1 LPKSDR
7 ADANLRPVPNL
18 AIFAH
23 YIRKGKSMSDPS
35 TVLFDQLA
43 KLGIE
48 TTTHEHVPLF
58 TVEDSQKLRGDLPG
72 LHSKNLFVKDKKGAL
87 WLVVAEEETEIRMN
101 HLHKRL
107 GCARLSFGKPEL
119 LIETLGVK
127 PGSVTPFA
135 LINDRERQVNL
146 ALDAK
151 LARGDVLN
159 FHPLRND
166 RTTTISSQ
174 DLLKFIDSLG
184 YEALVIDFDAEPE
197 PAAPN

>member
-1 LPKSDR
+1 
-7 ADANLRPVPNL
+7 
-18 AIFAH
+18 
-23 YIRKGKSMSDPS
+23 MSDPS
-35 TVLFDQLA
+35 TPLFDHLA
-43 KLGIE
+43 ELGIE
-48 TTTHEHVPLF
+48 TKTHEHEPLF
-58 TVEDSQKLRGDLPG
+58 TVEDSQALRGDLPG

-119 LIETLGVK
+119 LIETLGIK

-135 LINDRERQVNL
+135 LLNDRDRKVNL

-151 LARGDVLN
+151 LANGDLLN

-166 RTTTISSQ
+166 RTTTISSA
-174 DLLKFIDSLG
+174 DLLTFIGSLG
-184 YEALVIDFDAEPE
+184 YEAMIIDFDAD
-197 PAAPN
+197 PATANDK

>member
-1 LPKSDR
+1 
-7 ADANLRPVPNL
+7 
-18 AIFAH
+18 
-23 YIRKGKSMSDPS
+23 MSDPS
-35 TVLFDQLA
+35 TLLFEYLA

-48 TTTHEHVPLF
+48 TTTHEHEPLF

-72 LHSKNLFVKDKKGAL
+72 LHSKNLFVKDKKGKL

-119 LIETLGVK
+119 LIETLGIK

-135 LINDRERQVNL
+135 LLNDTDRKVNL
-146 ALDAK
+146 VLDAK
-151 LARGDVLN
+151 LANGDVLN

-166 RTTTISSQ
+166 RTTTITSA
-174 DLLKFIDSLG
+174 DLLTFIRSLD
-184 YEALVIDFDAEPE
+184 YEPMIIDFDVE
-197 PAAPN
+197 PAETVDK

>member
-1 LPKSDR
+1 
-7 ADANLRPVPNL
+7 
-18 AIFAH
+18 
-23 YIRKGKSMSDPS
+23 MSDPS
-35 TVLFDQLA
+35 TALFDYLEN
-43 KLGIE
+43 LGIK
-48 TTTHEHVPLF
+48 TSTHTHVPLF

-72 LHSKNLFVKDKKGAL
+72 LHSKNLFVKDKKGAM

>member
-1 LPKSDR
+1 
-7 ADANLRPVPNL
+7 
-18 AIFAH
+18 
-23 YIRKGKSMSDPS
+23 MSDPS
-35 TVLFDQLA
+35 TILFDHLTKLA
-43 KLGIE
+43 IE
-48 TTTHEHVPLF
+48 TTTHEHAPLF

-72 LHSKNLFVKDKKGAL
+72 LHSKNLFVKDKKGEL
-87 WLVVAEEETEIRMN
+87 WLVVAEEEAEIRMN

-135 LINDRERQVNL
+135 LINDLERKVNL

-151 LARGDVLN
+151 LANGEVLN

-166 RTTTISSQ
+166 RTTTISSA
-174 DLLKFIDSLG
+174 DLLKFTSSMG
-184 YEALVIDFDAEPE
+184 YEAMIIDFETDLDPT
-197 PAAPN
+197 APS

>member
-1 LPKSDR
+1 
-7 ADANLRPVPNL
+7 
-18 AIFAH
+18 
-23 YIRKGKSMSDPS
+23 MSDPS
-35 TVLFDQLA
+35 TILFDHLA

-48 TTTHEHVPLF
+48 TTTHDHEPLF

-72 LHSKNLFVKDKKGAL
+72 LHSKNLFVKDKKDAL
-87 WLVVAEEETEIRMN
+87 WLVVTEEDAEIRMN

-135 LINDRERQVNL
+135 LINDRERKVNL

-151 LARGDVLN
+151 LANGDLLN

-166 RTTTISSQ
+166 QTTTITSS
-174 DLLKFIDSLG
+174 DLMKFFASLG
-184 YEALVIDFDAEPE
+184 YDATIIDFDEEIE
-197 PAAPN
+197 PAVG

>member
-1 LPKSDR
+1 
-7 ADANLRPVPNL
+7 
-18 AIFAH
+18 
-23 YIRKGKSMSDPS
+23 MSDPS
-35 TVLFDQLA
+35 TLLFDHLN

-48 TTTHEHVPLF
+48 TTTHEHEPLF

-72 LHSKNLFVKDKKGAL
+72 LHSKNLFVKDKKGEL

-119 LIETLGVK
+119 LIETLGIK

-135 LINDRERQVNL
+135 LINDQARKVKL
-146 ALDAK
+146 VLDAK
-151 LARGDVLN
+151 LANGDVLN

-166 RTTTISSQ
+166 RTTTISSS
-174 DLLKFIDSLG
+174 DLLKFVSALG
-184 YEALVIDFDAEPE
+184 YEPLVIDFDAEPHE
-197 PAAPN
+197 NTDK

>member
-1 LPKSDR
+1 
-7 ADANLRPVPNL
+7 
-18 AIFAH
+18 
-23 YIRKGKSMSDPS
+23 MSDPS
-35 TVLFDQLA
+35 TPLFDHLA

-48 TTTHEHVPLF
+48 TKTHEHKPLF
-58 TVEDSQKLRGDLPG
+58 TVEDSQALRGDLPG

-119 LIETLGVK
+119 LIETLGIK

-135 LINDRERQVNL
+135 LLNDRDRKVNL

-151 LARGDVLN
+151 LANGDLLN

-166 RTTTISSQ
+166 RTTTISSA
-174 DLLKFIDSLG
+174 DLLAFIGSLG
-184 YEALVIDFDAEPE
+184 YEAMIIDFDAEP
-197 PAAPN
+197 ATADDK

>member
-1 LPKSDR
+1 MPKSDR

-35 TVLFDQLA
+35 TVLFNQLA

-72 LHSKNLFVKDKKGAL
+72 LHSKNLFVKDKKGAM

-127 PGSVTPFA
+127 TGSVTPFA

-197 PAAPN
+197 PAAP

>member
-1 LPKSDR
+1 
-7 ADANLRPVPNL
+7 
-18 AIFAH
+18 
-23 YIRKGKSMSDPS
+23 MSNPS

-58 TVEDSQKLRGDLPG
+58 TVEDSQNLRGDLPG
-72 LHSKNLFVKDKKGAL
+72 LHSKNLFVKDKKGEL

-119 LIETLGVK
+119 LIATLGVK

-135 LINDRERQVNL
+135 LINDMGRKVRL

-151 LARGDVLN
+151 LANGNVLN

-166 RTTTISSQ
+166 RTTTISSA
-174 DLLKFIDSLG
+174 DLLKFITSLG
-184 YEALVIDFDAEPE
+184 YEALIIDFEADLESAG
-197 PAAPN
+197 AN

>member
-1 LPKSDR
+1 
-7 ADANLRPVPNL
+7 
-18 AIFAH
+18 
-23 YIRKGKSMSDPS
+23 MSDPS
-35 TVLFDQLA
+35 TVLFDHLE

-58 TVEDSQKLRGDLPG
+58 TVEDSQNLRGDLPG

-135 LINDRERQVNL
+135 LINDQGRKVNL

-151 LARGDVLN
+151 LANGDVLN

-166 RTTTISSQ
+166 RTTTITSQ
-174 DLLKFIDSLG
+174 GLIKFIDSLG
-184 YEALVIDFDAEPE
+184 YEALIIDFETELQSGDD
-197 PAAPN
+197 

>member
-1 LPKSDR
+1 
-7 ADANLRPVPNL
+7 
-18 AIFAH
+18 
-23 YIRKGKSMSDPS
+23 MSDPS
-35 TVLFDQLA
+35 TPLFDHLA

-48 TTTHEHVPLF
+48 TKTHEHEPLF
-58 TVEDSQKLRGDLPG
+58 TVEDSQALRGDLPG

-119 LIETLGVK
+119 LIETLGIK

-135 LINDRERQVNL
+135 LLNDRDRKVNL

-151 LARGDVLN
+151 LANGDLLN

-166 RTTTISSQ
+166 RTTTISSA
-174 DLLKFIDSLG
+174 DLLTFIGSLG
-184 YEALVIDFDAEPE
+184 YEAMIIDFDAEP
-197 PAAPN
+197 AAADDK

>member
-1 LPKSDR
+1 
-7 ADANLRPVPNL
+7 
-18 AIFAH
+18 
-23 YIRKGKSMSDPS
+23 MSNPS

-58 TVEDSQKLRGDLPG
+58 TVEDSQNLRGDLPG
-72 LHSKNLFVKDKKGAL
+72 LHSKNLFVKDKKGEL

-119 LIETLGVK
+119 LIATLGVK

-135 LINDRERQVNL
+135 LINDTDRKVRL

-151 LARGDVLN
+151 LANGNVLN

-166 RTTTISSQ
+166 RTTTISSA
-174 DLLKFIDSLG
+174 DLLKFITSLG
-184 YEALVIDFDAEPE
+184 YEALIIDFEADLESAG
-197 PAAPN
+197 AN

>member
-1 LPKSDR
+1 
-7 ADANLRPVPNL
+7 
-18 AIFAH
+18 
-23 YIRKGKSMSDPS
+23 MSNPS

-58 TVEDSQKLRGDLPG
+58 TVEDSQNLRGDLPG
-72 LHSKNLFVKDKKGAL
+72 LHSKNLFVKDKKGEL

-119 LIETLGVK
+119 LIATLGVK

-135 LINDRERQVNL
+135 LINDTDRKVRL

-151 LARGDVLN
+151 LAHGNVLN

-166 RTTTISSQ
+166 RTTTISSA
-174 DLLKFIDSLG
+174 DLLKFITSLG
-184 YEALVIDFDAEPE
+184 YEALIIDFEADLESAGS
-197 PAAPN
+197 N